1 MALFDWLRRKSNDER
16 QKEFVEK
23 IINKYIGSRANLF
36 KDAQELLLTTK
47 FGLTEQEMS
56 ALILRGLII
65 RDFKDKWD
73 KKNAE
78 LMKKTCFGKLSE
90 DELRW
95 ILVYCDLHYIN
106 KNPETEAL
114 LLMELGGKQIGMP
127 SPLGSISQEYIYH

>member
-1 MALFDWLRRKSNDER
+1 MTLFDWLRRKSNDER

-65 RDFKDKWD
+65 RDFKGIWD
-73 KKNAE
+73 KK
-78 LMKKTCFGKLSE
+78 MQS
-90 DELRW
+90 
-95 ILVYCDLHYIN
+95 
-106 KNPETEAL
+106 
-114 LLMELGGKQIGMP
+114 
-127 SPLGSISQEYIYH
+127 

>member
-56 ALILRGLII
+56 AQEFLIKAMLKEVSWAICLL
-65 RDFKDKWD
+65 DS
-73 KKNAE
+73 AE
-78 LMKKTCFGKLSE
+78 T
-90 DELRW
+90 
-95 ILVYCDLHYIN
+95 
-106 KNPETEAL
+106 
-114 LLMELGGKQIGMP
+114 
-127 SPLGSISQEYIYH
+127 

>member
-65 RDFKDKWD
+65 RDFKGKWD
-73 KKNAE
+73 KKKA
-78 LMKKTCFGKLSE
+78 
-90 DELRW
+90 
-95 ILVYCDLHYIN
+95 
-106 KNPETEAL
+106 
-114 LLMELGGKQIGMP
+114 Q
-127 SPLGSISQEYIYH
+127 

>member
-1 MALFDWLRRKSNDER
+1 
-16 QKEFVEK
+16 
-23 IINKYIGSRANLF
+23 
-36 KDAQELLLTTK
+36 
-47 FGLTEQEMS
+47 
-56 ALILRGLII
+56 
-65 RDFKDKWD
+65 
-73 KKNAE
+73 
-78 LMKKTCFGKLSE
+78 MKKTCFGKLSE